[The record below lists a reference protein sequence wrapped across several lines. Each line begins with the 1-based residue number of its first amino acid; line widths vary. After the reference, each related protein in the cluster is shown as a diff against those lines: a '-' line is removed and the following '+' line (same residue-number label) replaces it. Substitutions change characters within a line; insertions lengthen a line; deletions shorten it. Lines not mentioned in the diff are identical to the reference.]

1 MKIQRMLFILLLILS
16 CIPLGGH
23 AECRYKLDLD
33 APFAI
38 SADLSVVKVAEGVVM
53 AVHTFPWGAN
63 SLAIEI
69 IDSEIVLV
77 DTPYTYEATKE
88 LVEWIRGLAGT
99 QIKLSAINT
108 GFHFDNLGGN
118 KYLAEQ
124 GIPIYGTSKTAD
136 MIQKRGEK
144 SRNWFL
150 QSLQAPKDKKYHDAF
165 QDLAYVQPTEVFD
178 LNAGEEKKLSFGSE
192 SLILY
197 YPGESHSPDNITVYY
212 PGKKILFGGCM
223 VKESSSANL
232 GNTDDANLAQWP
244 VSIERLMARY
254 NETNVKLVIP
264 GHGKAGDIRL
274 LDKTLEL
281 CKKQAG
287 N

>member
-1 MKIQRMLFILLLILS
+1 MRLCSMLTVLLLMMS
-16 CIPLGGH
+16 CIPQEGR
-23 AECRYKLDLD
+23 AEYKYKLDLE

-38 SADLSVVKVAEGVVM
+38 SGDLSVEKVAEGVVM

-63 SLAIEI
+63 SLVIEM
-69 IDSEIVLV
+69 IDSQIVLV

-88 LVEWIRGLAGT
+88 LVEWIRGLAGAQT
-99 QIKLSAINT
+99 QLTAINT

-118 KYLAEQ
+118 QYLAQQ

-136 MIQKRGEK
+136 MVQKRGEK

-150 QSLQAPKDKKYHDAF
+150 QSLQAPKDKRYYDAF
-165 QDLAYVQPTEVFD
+165 KDLVYVPPTEVID
-178 LNAGEEKKLSFGSE
+178 LAEDEEKKLSFGAE

-197 YPGESHSPDNITVYY
+197 YPGETHSPDNITVYY

-223 VKESSSANL
+223 VKELSSVSL
-232 GNTDDANLAQWP
+232 GNTDDANLDMWP
-244 VSIERLMARY
+244 VSIGRLKAKY
-254 NETNVKLVIP
+254 NETNVKAVIP

-274 LDKTLEL
+274 LDKTLDL
-281 CKKQAG
+281 LTK
-287 N
+287 